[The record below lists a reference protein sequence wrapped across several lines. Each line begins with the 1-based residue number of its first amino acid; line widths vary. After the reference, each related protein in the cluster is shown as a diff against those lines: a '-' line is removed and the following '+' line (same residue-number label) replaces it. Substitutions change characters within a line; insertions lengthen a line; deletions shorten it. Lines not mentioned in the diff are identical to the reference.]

1 MWIIKLINLVS
12 VFAECKKAGRL
23 YQPNDCTSW
32 QEFDIIK
39 AVVSFL
45 FQCYTALWVC
55 AFQHNHVICANLGCS
70 VFFPPWVQG
79 ALHIWRFCV
88 FTNTLVFRSRL
99 TKKCVLCVC
108 SLTAALVAEEGEKSR
123 TSSCQLFFL
132 DPLCFFFFYQ
142 HYWHLFCDTRLL
154 HFHICFC
161 ISPFLFTIS
170 SIFLHSL
177 DAKKATLSRFC
188 KQETA
193 DALCSLAFSCQL
205 LRKLYRGNALHSR
218 GRPIMWFEV
227 SMLPLVYK
235 HQDL

>member
-1 MWIIKLINLVS
+1 MFFSSSYLSFHSLRSQNIPQKHKLSECESLNSLTSSVS
-12 VFAECKKAGRL
+12 LQSVKKAGRL

-32 QEFDIIK
+32 QEFDNIE

-70 VFFPPWVQG
+70 VFPPPWVQG

-170 SIFLHSL
+170 SIFLRSL
-177 DAKKATLSRFC
+177 DAKKATLSRF
-188 KQETA
+188 
-193 DALCSLAFSCQL
+193 L
-205 LRKLYRGNALHSR
+205 
-218 GRPIMWFEV
+218 
-227 SMLPLVYK
+227 
-235 HQDL
+235 